1 MCVCERDG
9 TCRVC
14 VREGTGTGLF
24 HGSVLKISN
33 SKTDLEGQMHAH
45 KGFAVTNLGVR
56 VYAQVCAFVRARVYL
71 WVNSIR
77 TFVRWV

>member
-1 MCVCERDG
+1 M
-9 TCRVC
+9 
-14 VREGTGTGLF
+14 REGTGTGLF

-45 KGFAVTNLGVR
+45 KGFAVTNLGVH
-56 VYAQVCAFVRARVYL
+56 VYAQVCVCVRARIYV

-77 TFVRWV
+77 TFVRLV